1 MATRIEPAAGGG
13 GFLMSTDNTGNAARL
28 AFDRIL
34 VSVGRRPSTADL
46 GLESV
51 GVELDEHG
59 YVIVDDY
66 LRTSSSAIFAAGD
79 VTGALPFTH
88 VAAYQARIVDTNALF
103 ALRRKAS
110 YTNIPSVTFTDPEIA
125 RVGLDATAARQRWGD
140 RALVQRFDYAT
151 LDRAIAHGDAA
162 GFAELI
168 GDPKGRLVGA
178 TVVSTAAG
186 ESIAEL
192 TAWIATGAKIATISQ
207 TVHAYPTFS
216 EGPSRAADD
225 VLRAKYFSPT
235 MRRVIRPVLSLF
247 RLLDRVRA
255 RGL

>member
-1 MATRIEPAAGGG
+1 MGPNQSAIPT
-13 GFLMSTDNTGNAARL
+13 
-28 AFDRIL
+28 FDRIL

-51 GVELDEHG
+51 GVEIDERG
-59 YVIVDDY
+59 YVIVDDH
-66 LRTSSSAIFAAGD
+66 LRTSASAIFAAGD
-79 VTGALPFTH
+79 VTGAMPFTH

-103 ALRRKAS
+103 AMRRKAS

-125 RVGLDATAARQRWGD
+125 RVGLDAAAARERWGD

-151 LDRAIAHGDAA
+151 LDRAIAHGDAS

-225 VLRAKYFSPT
+225 VLRAKYFSPK
-235 MRRVIRPVLSLF
+235 MRRVIRPVLSLLRF
-247 RLLDRVRA
+247 LDRMRN
-255 RGL
+255 RGG